1 MKINIGHRDVGY
13 QTISI
18 LENKIS
24 DNSKPLVYKYAQDNT
39 AKHMAIVS
47 GALIVIYSA
56 LSLAFPDMA
65 LATGVVNTQP
75 LDTLFKEIYY
85 VLVKVMAYLST
96 PIWAWVGYTFA
107 FAGNNV
113 EKRTVA
119 KKIAIGLV
127 LGTGI
132 TLSAPWLTD
141 QLFALWRMIY
151 A

>member
-1 MKINIGHRDVGY
+1 MIVNIGHRDFGY
-13 QTISI
+13 TCIDTLNEVVSIPKDISI
-18 LENKIS
+18 DKKIE
-24 DNSKPLVYKYAQDNT
+24 LVRYLK
-39 AKHMAIVS
+39 ILS
-47 GALIVIYSA
+47 GALIIAYSA
-56 LSLAFPDMA
+56 LSLAYPDLA
-65 LATGVVNTQP
+65 LASTIVNTQP
-75 LDTLFKEIYY
+75 LDRLFSEIYH

-119 KKIAIGLV
+119 KKIAIGLFA
-127 LGTGI
+127 GTGI

-141 QLFALWRMIY
+141 QLFALWNMIY